1 MDNKFLLISGRPGSG
16 KTDLM
21 IYYANQFPE
30 TTLILSEESTKKQ
43 LQKKGLK
50 ETVLVVGKKKF
61 TTMNVNK
68 FDTVCI
74 DYIELF
80 DNDFIKNYIEPLKNA
95 DIRMIVIDQMRRD
108 GSVHHNIFV

>member
-21 IYYANQFPE
+21 IHYANQYPE

-50 ETVLVVGKKKF
+50 ETVKVVGKKKF
-61 TTMNVNK
+61 ININVNK
-68 FDTVCI
+68 YDAVCI

-80 DNDFIKNYIEPLKNA
+80 DNNFIKNYIEPLKNT
-95 DIRMIVIDQMRRD
+95 DIRMIVIDQMRGD